1 MVSLSQPIY
10 SVRGSSPREQT
21 TMEIGP
27 VASIRIAP
35 MIRPREADL
44 GLTDVYEVEH
54 STRTGDEVY
63 IPSGAKAASG
73 FEDEEDKFDEL
84 EDEDDTEPRVRPA
97 GIGKINRF
105 A

>member
-1 MVSLSQPIY
+1 MVSLSQPICT
-10 SVRGSSPREQT
+10 VRGSSSTEQT

-44 GLTDVYEVEH
+44 GLTDVYEVER
-54 STRTGDEVY
+54 STRTGDEIY
-63 IPSGAKAASG
+63 IPSGTKAASG
-73 FEDEEDKFDEL
+73 FEDDEDKYDVL
-84 EDEDDTEPRVRPA
+84 EDEDDTESRERPA